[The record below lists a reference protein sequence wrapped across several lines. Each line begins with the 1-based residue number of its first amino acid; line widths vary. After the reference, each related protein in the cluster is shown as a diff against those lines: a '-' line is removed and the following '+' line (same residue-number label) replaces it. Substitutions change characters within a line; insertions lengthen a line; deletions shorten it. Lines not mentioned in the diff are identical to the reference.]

1 MKQLIFLG
9 VRIHCFLFLRV
20 AILVCRSLATVSC
33 IIFSLFVANSVRLR
47 TGSRGAGKPG
57 SRGDG
62 VVTEGVPKV
71 CRGMLTSQIS
81 SLKCIFNF
89 ALNGI
94 STNYDVTWIAK
105 TIRCLVLYITGY
117 TFGAD

>member
-9 VRIHCFLFLRV
+9 VRIQYLLFLRV

-33 IIFSLFVANSVRLR
+33 IIFSRFAANSVRLR

-57 SRGDG
+57 SREAGEMEG
-62 VVTEGVPKV
+62 GGGGAPVGVPNV
-71 CRGMLTSQIS
+71 FMGMHPNQVS

-89 ALNGI
+89 VLNGI
-94 STNYDVTWIAK
+94 DTVVTT
-105 TIRCLVLYITGY
+105 TISN
-117 TFGAD
+117 

>member
-33 IIFSLFVANSVRLR
+33 KMFSRFAANSVRQVVGEL
-47 TGSRGAGKPG
+47 G

-62 VVTEGVPKV
+62 G
-71 CRGMLTSQIS
+71 CDG
-81 SLKCIFNF
+81 
-89 ALNGI
+89 GG
-94 STNYDVTWIAK
+94 AK
-105 TIRCLVLYITGY
+105 GL
-117 TFGAD
+117 

>member
-33 IIFSLFVANSVRLR
+33 IIFSRFAADSVRLR
-47 TGSRGAGKPG
+47 TGSRGV
-57 SRGDG
+57 GD
-62 VVTEGVPKV
+62 VTEGVPKV

-89 ALNGI
+89 VLNGI
-94 STNYDVTWIAK
+94 DTVVTE
-105 TIRCLVLYITGY
+105 TSSN
-117 TFGAD
+117 